1 MPHTIYD
8 NFFLSN
14 EVEDQF
20 NSHLDLQKFVKVDN
34 SLVGEPGM
42 LRKINRYRATSA
54 TQKLT
59 MGNGNT
65 QSIEVSYGAREYR
78 IAMAQNRFQYYDEQ
92 AMTDPMLVPVGV
104 RHMGTDMFN
113 TVNADLFGEFNK
125 TTQIVVVQNLGF
137 DAFAD
142 AVSMMNIEGT
152 DNDPESIMAFAFVCP
167 SDVAALRKALKDEL
181 KYVEAFARTGYV
193 GTVAGVNI
201 YTKKDAVK
209 GTIVVAVN
217 GAVTLFN
224 KKGVEVE
231 QPQRDADDANIRLN
245 TIFSRKYYI
254 AALTDER
261 KAVKIVQ
268 GTAAVTTDTTA
279 QEGKVYYEASGLG
292 FVEAEV
298 PEGGNPKTLGLYE
311 ITPTNA
317 VG

>member
-1 MPHTIYD
+1 MAHTIYD
-8 NFFLSN
+8 NFYLSN

-20 NSHLDLQKFVKVDN
+20 NSHLDLQKFVVVDN

-42 LRKINRYRATSA
+42 LRKINRYRATNA

-125 TTQIVVVQNLGF
+125 ATQIIVTSALGF

-152 DNDPESIMAFAFVCP
+152 DNDPQSIFAFAFVCP

-181 KYVEAFARTGYV
+181 KYVEAFARTGYI
-193 GTVAGVNI
+193 GTVAGVNV

-209 GTIVVAVN
+209 GTIVTAVL

-224 KKGVEVE
+224 KKGTEVE
-231 QPQRDADDANIRLN
+231 TPARSADEANVRLN

-268 GTAAVTTDTTA
+268 GTAAVSSDTSVNTS
-279 QEGKVYYEASGLG
+279 KTYYEASGLG
-292 FVEAEV
+292 YVEVE
-298 PEGGNPKTLGLYE
+298 PEAGDNPHTKGWYE
-311 ITPTNA
+311 ITPSF
-317 VG
+317 